1 MRHQFFSQFLMTK
14 DGLLI
19 KMVKNYKFNRHKT
32 GFMKIDVPEGEGTI
46 TLSFI
51 PKGFIAGAS
60 CSLIA
65 IIVFIFYDFQRKKY
79 SR

>member
-1 MRHQFFSQFLMTK
+1 
-14 DGLLI
+14 
-19 KMVKNYKFNRHKT
+19 
-32 GFMKIDVPEGEGTI
+32 MKIDVPEGEGTI

>member
-1 MRHQFFSQFLMTK
+1 
-14 DGLLI
+14 
-19 KMVKNYKFNRHKT
+19 
-32 GFMKIDVPEGEGTI
+32 MKIDVPEGEGTI

-51 PKGFIAGAS
+51 PNGFIAGAS

-65 IIVFIFYDFQRKKY
+65 IIVFIFYDIQRKKY